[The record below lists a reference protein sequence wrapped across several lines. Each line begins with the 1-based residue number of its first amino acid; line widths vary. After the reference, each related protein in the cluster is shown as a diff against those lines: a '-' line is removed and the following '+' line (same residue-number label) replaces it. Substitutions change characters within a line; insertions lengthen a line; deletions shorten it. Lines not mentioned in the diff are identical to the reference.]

1 MNEVLPRIAIT
12 FPDGSTDRMI
22 LNKYFSNEDD
32 RRTGFNKCNFIGYL
46 EKETGACIGKVS
58 SQICLKSSNYPFVPF
73 GGIIWI
79 FVNVLAEQT
88 SASQA
93 SSKFKTVPKG
103 YERIIWEILRRSGYF
118 K

>member
-46 EKETGACIGKVS
+46 EQETGACIGKGS

-73 GGIIWI
+73 GGII
-79 FVNVLAEQT
+79 
-88 SASQA
+88 
-93 SSKFKTVPKG
+93 
-103 YERIIWEILRRSGYF
+103 
-118 K
+118 